1 MYTLIYTIQ
10 LNYMSRAG
18 YDPVVY
24 YTSPGLGQKYVIAT
38 LNNELVC
45 SHPTVKSF
53 ILLV

>member
-24 YTSPGLGQKYVIAT
+24 HFFPLGQYVIAT

-45 SHPTVKSF
+45 SHPTVKNF
-53 ILLV
+53 ILLA